1 MRTIVIASQKGGV
14 GKTTLA
20 GHLGVAAC
28 QQGQQSVVLIDM
40 DTQGSLTSWWNARN
54 ADTPQFASVP
64 TVAGLAT
71 LLEQLEQA
79 GIDWVIIDTPPAVT
93 ELIRQVMGVADLV
106 VIPTRPSPH
115 DLRAVGA
122 TVDLAIQANKRMVF
136 VLNGAASRA
145 RITVEAAIALSQYG
159 AVAPTVIHQR
169 TEFASAMT
177 DGRTVLEVNQDGK
190 SSEEINALWEYVS
203 NHSRK

>member
-1 MRTIVIASQKGGV
+1 M
-14 GKTTLA
+14 
-20 GHLGVAAC
+20 
-28 QQGQQSVVLIDM
+28 
-40 DTQGSLTSWWNARN
+40 
-54 ADTPQFASVP
+54 
-64 TVAGLAT
+64 AT

-122 TVDLAIQANKRMVF
+122 TVDLALQANKRMVF

-203 NHSRK
+203 NYSRK

>member
-1 MRTIVIASQKGGV
+1 MRTLVIASQKGGV

-28 QQGQQSVVLIDM
+28 QQGQQAVVLIDM
-40 DTQGSLTSWWNARN
+40 DAQGSLTSWWNARK
-54 ADTPQFASVP
+54 ADTPQFAAVP
-64 TVAGLAT
+64 IAGLAGH
-71 LLEQLEQA
+71 LRQLEQA
-79 GIDWVIIDTPPAVT
+79 GVDWVVIDTPPAVT
-93 ELIRQVMGVADLV
+93 GLIRQVMEVADLV
-106 VIPTRPSPH
+106 LIPTRPSPH

-122 TVDLAIQANKRMVF
+122 TVSLATQANKRIVF
-136 VLNGAASRA
+136 VLNGAVPRA
-145 RITVEAAIALSQYG
+145 RITVEAVIALSQYG

-190 SSEEINALWEYVS
+190 SSDEINALWGYVS
-203 NHSRK
+203 TQLRK